1 MKPLINLKGRPSPFF
16 YLFFLPSACSIP
28 FGIVPRFSRR
38 PFCTG
43 RHRKLDRARS
53 RHRDSRPPARAAP
66 IKVASPT
73 ACLGGFASLRH
84 SSLRGPAASRPPLS
98 ARLIGREFGR
108 AVLAACSGKGAG
120 INFHQIPQIRRARQP
135 GLICLQA
142 RRCIP
147 LLSSVPIGV
156 KCLRRQTLV
165 PSSGICEEANMRAY
179 FNRVMLCKYFEM
191 FFFFKHVDNWEAKE
205 LPLARRRPKN
215 SERSGARPKAPF
227 PFGGARAPSGSW
239 G

>member
-98 ARLIGREFGR
+98 ARLIGRESAGR
-108 AVLAACSGKGAG
+108 ARHLQRKGRG
-120 INFHQIPQIRRARQP
+120 DQFPPNSTDSP
-135 GLICLQA
+135 G
-142 RRCIP
+142 
-147 LLSSVPIGV
+147 
-156 KCLRRQTLV
+156 
-165 PSSGICEEANMRAY
+165 PS
-179 FNRVMLCKYFEM
+179 
-191 FFFFKHVDNWEAKE
+191 
-205 LPLARRRPKN
+205 
-215 SERSGARPKAPF
+215 
-227 PFGGARAPSGSW
+227 ARANLSAGSPMYSAFVI
-239 G
+239 GAHRCQASPPADSRAVFRHLRGGEYARIF